1 MVVGFFF
8 RCCEN
13 PKKKNRKTK
22 KNTHFHNHFMQNR
35 YGENKKEKRNDKK
48 LDLNLSC
55 LFIYLCYFSLL
66 LLCVCACGVVYPH
79 VYFAYRLFDEPNS
92 IWENIW
98 RAIKK
103 TVSDRNWN
111 NKKSDTTMWYWA
123 WIDGLQFASLLFLC
137 ACVRFDCK
145 WVKMIDDDKIIE
157 KKKTT
162 ELWVVHKIT
171 LIFFTVTLG
180 ISQWI
185 THTLTV
191 GRSVG
196 SRKTSIFGMRVC
208 GVNGQSLIKMRRVF
222 NRFQLTH
229 TDLQHELMAF
239 FFQKLLHLV
248 SRCFFFLLLFFY
260 LLLRRIH
267 SGIFTLHLRRLLSN

>member
-8 RCCEN
+8 VVLKI
-13 PKKKNRKTK
+13 PKKKHIVKRKNIFTIILCRIDTVRTK
-22 KNTHFHNHFMQNR
+22 K
-35 YGENKKEKRNDKK
+35 KRNDKK

-55 LFIYLCYFSLL
+55 LFIYLCYFSFVI
-66 LLCVCACGVVYPH
+66 VCACGVSTWN

-98 RAIKK
+98 RAINKNCFWSKLKQKKK
-103 TVSDRNWN
+103 TPPCD
-111 NKKSDTTMWYWA
+111 M
-123 WIDGLQFASLLFLC
+123 GLHFALLLFLC
-137 ACVRFDCK
+137 ACVCVRLDCK
-145 WVKMIDDDKIIE
+145 WVKMIDDDKII
-157 KKKTT
+157 KKTT

-196 SRKTSIFGMRVC
+196 SRKTSIFGVRVC
-208 GVNGQSLIKMRRVF
+208 CVNGQSLIKMRRVF
-222 NRFQLTH
+222 NRFHLTH
-229 TDLQHELMAF
+229 THTQGTTCTTRDDGI
-239 FFQKLLHLV
+239 LLPKIAT
-248 SRCFFFLLLFFY
+248 SRLALLFLSFFD